1 MEVSAEM
8 FALADWTENRARTL
22 NRCHINNWLFRIADI
37 EKSLVTQNSGVLVRG
52 DRTTGNMSWYGVIK
66 RMIALEFAGQK
77 EVILFECDWYDV
89 PAAATNRGRG
99 YSKDQ
104 FGVIDIDTT
113 RSRYKNEPYILATQ
127 AE

>member
-1 MEVSAEM
+1 MKWEVSSKM
-8 FALADWTENRARTL
+8 FALAQGPDSRAHTL
-22 NRCHINNWLFRIADI
+22 HRCHIDNWLFRTADI

-99 YSKDQ
+99 YRRISL
-104 FGVIDIDTT
+104 GSLI
-113 RSRYKNEPYILATQ
+113 SILLGPGIRMNPIF
-127 AE
+127 